1 MHSGNLFKNIK
12 DRVATSAGLACH
24 FKTNRSM
31 SLPTA
36 LLAMKVPR
44 EYAEGT
50 LRISMGPSM
59 TPSQIDK
66 ASQIIADEVKRQL
79 ASKNLNQVIIKD
91 ETNLCCSGM
100 SLFLFSE

>member
-12 DRVATSAGLACH
+12 DCVAASAGSACH
-24 FKTNRSM
+24 FKTNGST

-50 LRISMGPSM
+50 LHISMGPSM

-66 ASQIIADEVKRQL
+66 ASQIIAEELR
-79 ASKNLNQVIIKD
+79 
-91 ETNLCCSGM
+91 TP
-100 SLFLFSE
+100 F